1 MTRKESKI
9 KESSKTIGK
18 LEAGMIEITSLL
30 EDTLNVKL
38 RYEEII
44 KRIMQNEESK
54 SKEKKLSVRQIVKQT
69 PIDASI

>member
-1 MTRKESKI
+1 
-9 KESSKTIGK
+9 
-18 LEAGMIEITSLL
+18 MIEITSLL

-54 SKEKKLSVRQIVKQT
+54 SKDKKLSVRQIVKQT
-69 PIDASI
+69 PVDASI